1 LWKEKATE
9 DTPTPPT
16 RPAQRSAA
24 SQSRERLR
32 RLEEFTEM
40 KKYNTPSEFSPSG
53 AAGPHPPDLSGV
65 LSVAK
70 KNWRRSNK

>member
-9 DTPTPPT
+9 DTPTPPK
-16 RPAQRSAA
+16 
-24 SQSRERLR
+24 RLR

-53 AAGPHPPDLSGV
+53 AAGPHSPDLGGV
-65 LSVAK
+65 LSFDCAQDGVCGK

>member
-9 DTPTPPT
+9 DT
-16 RPAQRSAA
+16 
-24 SQSRERLR
+24 
-32 RLEEFTEM
+32 EFTEM